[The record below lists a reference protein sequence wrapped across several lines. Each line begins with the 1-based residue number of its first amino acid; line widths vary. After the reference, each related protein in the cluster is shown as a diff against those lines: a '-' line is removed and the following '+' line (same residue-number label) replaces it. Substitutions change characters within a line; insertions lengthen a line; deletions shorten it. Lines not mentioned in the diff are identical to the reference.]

1 MNFRSVLYSG
11 IMTALVGAMIGLA
24 LVNISRR
31 ELRAPQFIIVG
42 AVVGFVLGSAFDAVR
57 QQKDEDEDDA

>member
-24 LVNISRR
+24 LVNISKR
-31 ELRAPQFIIVG
+31 ELRAPHVIIG
-42 AVVGFVLGSAFDAVR
+42 GSVVGFLLGAAFDAVR
-57 QQKDEDEDDA
+57 QQKDEET